1 MQDNTTGSPAAGA
14 GNTLQALFEA
24 KESALLLYAQRL
36 TGDAG
41 AAEDVVQ
48 EAFMRLHREYAQV
61 RQPVPW
67 LYRTVHNL
75 AVNHVRASQKLAP
88 LQPAGGDDPE
98 WDVADDTP
106 MPDEHLA
113 RLEAIGQTRL
123 CLATLD
129 ARQREVLRLKF
140 EEGLSYKEI
149 GARLN
154 LNVGHVG
161 YLLHHALKD
170 LASAL
175 KQTGVL

>member
-1 MQDNTTGSPAAGA
+1 MQDSTTGSPATGA

-24 KESALLLYAQRL
+24 KESALLSYAQRL
-36 TGDAG
+36 TRDAE

-75 AVNHVRASQKLAP
+75 AVNHVRTNQKLTP
-88 LQPAGGDDPE
+88 LPSLNEDDLE
-98 WDVADDTP
+98 WEVTDDSP
-106 MPDEHLA
+106 MPDEQLA

-123 CLATLD
+123 CLAALD
-129 ARQREVLRLKF
+129 ERQREVLRLKF

-170 LASAL
+170 LAAAL

>member
-1 MQDNTTGSPAAGA
+1 MQDSTTGSPSAGA
-14 GNTLQALFEA
+14 GNQLQALFEA

-36 TGDAG
+36 TGNAD
-41 AAEDVVQ
+41 AAEDIVQ
-48 EAFMRLHREYAQV
+48 EAFMRLHREFDQV

-75 AVNHVRASQKLAP
+75 AVNHSRAARKLTP
-88 LQPAGGDDPE
+88 LRSIAEDDPE
-98 WDVADDTP
+98 WEAIDDRP
-106 MPDEHLA
+106 MPDEQLA

-123 CLATLD
+123 CLAALD

-149 GARLN
+149 GARLK

-170 LASAL
+170 LAAAL
-175 KQTGVL
+175 KQSGVL